1 MKYYTLFLIILL
13 FSFINSKIKEIE
25 YRQKIVSKYDKS
37 FTLFSI
43 KLNKETGIQAQYQKG
58 VAKYEI
64 DPETL
69 SLVDKTGLEGL
80 KTFELTNDELGLMP
94 NKELFKNFDKIEFP
108 EKTDFRNSLYPD
120 FPIWHLI
127 VDGKDYQSNVNTE
140 FYDRFIEL
148 VNVKEIKDYV
158 VKQYNN

>member
-1 MKYYTLFLIILL
+1 MKCYTLFLIILL

-108 EKTDFRNSLYPD
+108 EKTDFRNSLYLD
-120 FPIWHLI
+120 FPIWHII
-127 VDGKDYQSNVNTE
+127 VDGKDY
-140 FYDRFIEL
+140 
-148 VNVKEIKDYV
+148 
-158 VKQYNN
+158 

>member
-1 MKYYTLFLIILL
+1 MKCYTLFLIILL
-13 FSFINSKIKEIE
+13 FSFSLAKIKEIE

-37 FTLFSI
+37 FSLFSL
-43 KLNKETGIQAQYQKG
+43 KLNKETGIQAQYQEG

-127 VDGKDYQSNVNTE
+127 VDGKDYQSNINTE